1 MGQPKLSTVVHGFDI
16 LKSIIGLARTYN
28 PVFLFSAIAAS
39 AAILGAAVALWVLYS
54 WLRPF
59 ATIFTPVAYAFEA
72 VEIMMQMMSRVAQ
85 RVACRD
91 LIMGEFKPETRHTR
105 HGLSV

>member
-54 WLRPF
+54 WLRTGVIHLRDF
-59 ATIFTPVAYAFEA
+59 LRSVAF
-72 VEIMMQMMSRVAQ
+72 
-85 RVACRD
+85 RD
-91 LIMGEFKPETRHTR
+91 FSAR
-105 HGLSV
+105 S